1 MGRRSTLLLFFA
13 LSVVFSAQA
22 DLNFSIR
29 YQDKNIYYPEDEI
42 ELKLTISNPTGS
54 DMSDITFY
62 LADDPRQSFGFD
74 LRSLT
79 GEPMPLAAGFIAAL
93 NNRSAYR
100 VVHLA
105 PGQELSISVPLNDW
119 ADLSGAGQYRLTGT
133 FYPRMRSQNAPAVL
147 AESVLDLTVMPD
159 YERRWEDELDEEV
172 RTALIRRDLDP
183 WSIVRE
189 TMENRRDGRYN
200 RAMLYLDFESL
211 ARISNMNI
219 GPDDLEDSLREG
231 SWQDIPGFEH
241 PVTTIE
247 LESSQILTSEA
258 TVRLNAVY
266 EPHGESFSRDLRFY
280 LHNLE
285 GFWQIRRVEALA
297 ENDADPSTYGR
308 LDLNPP
314 DVVSEL
320 LRAVTRGDWE
330 IALRYYNTEDLVR
343 NLPEYQDAWKDM
355 SSTEH
360 RIALSDY
367 QSKLISGQL
376 DENREP
382 LNDIDSWSIT
392 RVNYT
397 ETQGSVT
404 VENSKTHLTAEGEM
418 TQTTVYTFRLEKTP
432 EPDERWQ
439 VVRYDTS
446 VLRR

>member
-22 DLNFSIR
+22 DVNFSIR

-79 GEPMPLAAGFIAAL
+79 GEPMPLAAGFTAAL

-133 FYPRMRSQNAPAVL
+133 FYPRMRNQNAPAVL

-159 YERRWEDELDEEV
+159 YERRWEDELDQEV

-189 TMENRRDGRYN
+189 TIENRRDGRYN

-219 GPDDLEDSLREG
+219 DPDDLEDSLREG

-280 LHNLE
+280 LHC
-285 GFWQIRRVEALA
+285 
-297 ENDADPSTYGR
+297 
-308 LDLNPP
+308 
-314 DVVSEL
+314 
-320 LRAVTRGDWE
+320 
-330 IALRYYNTEDLVR
+330 
-343 NLPEYQDAWKDM
+343 
-355 SSTEH
+355 
-360 RIALSDY
+360 
-367 QSKLISGQL
+367 
-376 DENREP
+376 
-382 LNDIDSWSIT
+382 
-392 RVNYT
+392 
-397 ETQGSVT
+397 
-404 VENSKTHLTAEGEM
+404 
-418 TQTTVYTFRLEKTP
+418 
-432 EPDERWQ
+432 
-439 VVRYDTS
+439 
-446 VLRR
+446 